1 MRLNLAHK
9 EVSQIEKMNIIALF
23 RKEGF
28 KGEYETFQRISGTD
42 REFFVVMSNEQ
53 GIKALFRA
61 SLMLNAVEFQYV
73 LDDKHTFVTEDA
85 DAS

>member
-1 MRLNLAHK
+1 LAEK
-9 EVSQIEKMNIIALF
+9 EVTQIEMMKIIALF

-28 KGEYETFQRISGTD
+28 KGEYETFQRVSGTD

-53 GIKALFRA
+53 GIKALFKA

-73 LDDKHTFVTEDA
+73 LDDKHTFVTENA

>member
-1 MRLNLAHK
+1 MADK
-9 EVSQIEKMNIIALF
+9 EVMQLEKMKIIGLF
-23 RKEGF
+23 RKEGLS
-28 KGEYETFQRISGTD
+28 GDYESFQRVSGTD

>member
-1 MRLNLAHK
+1 MAEK
-9 EVSQIEKMNIIALF
+9 EVTQIEMMKIIALF

-28 KGEYETFQRISGTD
+28 KGEYETFQRVSGTD

-53 GIKALFRA
+53 GIKALFKA

-73 LDDKHTFVTEDA
+73 LDDKHTFVTENA

>member
-1 MRLNLAHK
+1 MMK
-9 EVSQIEKMNIIALF
+9 IIGLF

-28 KGEYETFQRISGTD
+28 KGEYDSFQHVSGTD

-53 GIKALFRA
+53 EIKTLFRV
-61 SLMLNAVEFQYV
+61 SLTLNAAECQYV

>member
-1 MRLNLAHK
+1 MK
-9 EVSQIEKMNIIALF
+9 TS
-23 RKEGF
+23 
-28 KGEYETFQRISGTD
+28 SGSVD
-42 REFFVVMSNEQ
+42 RELFVVMSNEQ

-73 LDDKHTFVTEDA
+73 LDDKHVFVQEDA

>member
-1 MRLNLAHK
+1 MNLADK
-9 EVSQIEKMNIIALF
+9 EVTQVEMLKIIGLF
-23 RKEGF
+23 RKAGF
-28 KGEYETFQRISGTD
+28 TGEYETFQRVSGTD

-53 GIKALFRA
+53 GIKALFKA

-73 LDDKHTFVTEDA
+73 LDDKHTFVQEDA

>member
-1 MRLNLAHK
+1 MAEQVVTQVEMMK
-9 EVSQIEKMNIIALF
+9 IIALF
-23 RKEGF
+23 RQAGYQ
-28 KGEYETFQRISGTD
+28 GEYENFQRVSSTD

-73 LDDKHTFVTEDA
+73 LDDKHVFVAEPIE
-85 DAS
+85 

>member
-1 MRLNLAHK
+1 MNLADK
-9 EVSQIEKMNIIALF
+9 EVSQIEMMKIIALF

-28 KGEYETFQRISGTD
+28 KGEYESFQRVSGTD

-73 LDDKHTFVTEDA
+73 LDDKHTFVTKSAE
-85 DAS
+85 

>member
-1 MRLNLAHK
+1 MNLADK
-9 EVSQIEKMNIIALF
+9 EVTQIEMMKIIALF

-28 KGEYETFQRISGTD
+28 KGEYETFQRVSGTD

-73 LDDKHTFVTEDA
+73 LDDKHTFVTEKA
-85 DAS
+85 E

>member
-1 MRLNLAHK
+1 LADK
-9 EVSQIEKMNIIALF
+9 EVTQLEKMKIIGLF

-28 KGEYETFQRISGTD
+28 SGDYESFQRVSGTD

-73 LDDKHTFVTEDA
+73 LNDKHVFVTEDA
-85 DAS
+85 DTS

>member
-1 MRLNLAHK
+1 MNLADK
-9 EVSQIEKMNIIALF
+9 EVTQIEMMKIISLF

-28 KGEYETFQRISGTD
+28 KGEYETFQRVSGTD

-53 GIKALFRA
+53 GIKALFKA

>member
-1 MRLNLAHK
+1 LNLADK
-9 EVSQIEKMNIIALF
+9 EVSQIEMMKIIGLF

-28 KGEYETFQRISGTD
+28 KGEYDSFQRVSGTD

>member
-1 MRLNLAHK
+1 MADK
-9 EVSQIEKMNIIALF
+9 EVTQLEKMKIIGLF

-28 KGEYETFQRISGTD
+28 SGDYESFQRVSGTD

-73 LDDKHTFVTEDA
+73 LNDKHVFVTEDA
-85 DAS
+85 DTS

>member
-1 MRLNLAHK
+1 MK
-9 EVSQIEKMNIIALF
+9 IIGLF
-23 RKEGF
+23 RKEGYTG
-28 KGEYETFQRISGTD
+28 GEYETFQRVSGTD

-73 LDDKHTFVTEDA
+73 LVDKHTFVTECGRKLVGT
-85 DAS
+85 S

>member
-1 MRLNLAHK
+1 MADK
-9 EVSQIEKMNIIALF
+9 EVTQIEMMKIIGLF

-28 KGEYETFQRISGTD
+28 TGEYDSFQRVSGTD

-61 SLMLNAVEFQYV
+61 SLMLNAVELQHV
-73 LDDKHTFVTEDA
+73 LDDKHTFVTKDA

>member
-1 MRLNLAHK
+1 MAEK
-9 EVSQIEKMNIIALF
+9 EVTQIEMMKIIALF

-28 KGEYETFQRISGTD
+28 KGEYETFQRVSGTD

-53 GIKALFRA
+53 GIKALFKA

-73 LDDKHTFVTEDA
+73 LDDKHTFVTGNA

>member
-1 MRLNLAHK
+1 LNLADK
-9 EVSQIEKMNIIALF
+9 EVTQLEKMKIIGLF

-28 KGEYETFQRISGTD
+28 TGEYDSFQRVSGTD
-42 REFFVVMSNEQ
+42 REFFAVMSNEQ

>member
-1 MRLNLAHK
+1 MAK
-9 EVSQIEKMNIIALF
+9 QDVTQIEMMKIIALF
-23 RKEGF
+23 RQDGY
-28 KGEYETFQRISGTD
+28 KGEYESFQRVSGTD

-73 LDDKHTFVTEDA
+73 LDDKHVFVTGEV
-85 DAS
+85 